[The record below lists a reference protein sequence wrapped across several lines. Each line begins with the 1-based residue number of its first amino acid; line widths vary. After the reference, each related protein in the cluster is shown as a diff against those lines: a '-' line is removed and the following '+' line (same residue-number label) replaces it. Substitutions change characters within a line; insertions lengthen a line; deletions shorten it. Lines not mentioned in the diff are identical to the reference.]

1 MGVNSRSHKVI
12 SIDDEYFRP
21 STCYY
26 LDRLSVIIDSDG
38 DASGD
43 VYYDKDLRE
52 RVGRYYL
59 NHFKSFNESI

>member
-1 MGVNSRSHKVI
+1 MSSRVHKVI

-21 STCYY
+21 TKCYY

-43 VYYDKDLRE
+43 IYYDEDLRE

-59 NHFKSFNESI
+59 NHFKSFGESL

>member
-1 MGVNSRSHKVI
+1 MNSRSHKVI

-21 STCYY
+21 GTYYY
-26 LDRLSVIIDSDG
+26 LDRLSVIVDSDG

-43 VYYDKDLRE
+43 VYYDKDLKG

-59 NHFKSFNESI
+59 YHFKSFNESL